1 MEKQIVKATDG
12 SKVTQIASVDKLNI
26 EYHYLNSKNTIK
38 HCGKCN
44 ETFSKRK
51 ENVSFCNTFKH
62 CNDRKKISEVE
73 NYLMYE
79 YVKLLVNKSHKYIK
93 PTLSISEYPFEFGT
107 SLIDT
112 YEDCSFFLS
121 ENHNQYIIIGEG
133 GIGKSQFLS
142 NLFADLI
149 NKAFTTDN
157 IIVPFIVNCDF
168 YGHDDLSPK
177 EWLFSKINSSY
188 PSLDIESVL
197 SNQNY
202 KIYFL
207 IDAINSIQYENKND
221 FENKIKKW
229 VQFVKEYCETYD
241 NLNFVITSRDIN
253 EINYFESHRQKNIYI
268 EHLESN
274 KINDFIALFVDDNEL
289 KSELISLVSS
299 NKDMYFLG
307 IPYFLLKIIESR
319 KKDEKISNKTDIVLI
334 YASFLFEKHSRL
346 IKEREVKKRKF
357 KDKQF
362 YDLLINKE
370 TSFFEIIFYCAFLCQ
385 EQNKKV
391 LNSSDITNATNQFKK
406 DISLILQI
414 AVEEKILSQTGNVY
428 TFSHPILQ
436 EFFAAMYIYADL
448 EKNYKLNKMLP
459 FDDETMN
466 LEIAPH
472 LYNLVTNKDEFISEI
487 IKGNKLIYAAEC
499 VLNNGK
505 TLKEKVAKA
514 ILEYLEI
521 KSCSKNERVAL
532 GKYLGKIGDPR
543 FSIDSNA
550 NYIEP
555 KTVSV
560 IGLNNIKV
568 AIYPIT
574 NKEFSLFIND
584 NGYQCDS
591 YWNEASDC
599 NWLNYDFVIKSIFNY
614 WKNIRERFN
623 TNKNAF
629 DDFCK
634 SSAVDIEQCASLAYL
649 LNTEDEEL
657 LKLLSNLYKK
667 EKFSKPMLWDDPK
680 YNNPS
685 QPVVGISYFEALAYC
700 SWLSDKC
707 NKKYRLLSKEEWERA
722 AKPKQNGYVFDYG
735 ISPDN
740 CNTLEA
746 EYQTILPVGI
756 LEQNRTKDGIYDL
769 NGNIF
774 EWTSS
779 VYKYGNN
786 LLDTQ
791 LYVKGG
797 SWVQKKERALS
808 KYNGRAKAWCRN
820 LDVGF
825 RVCLDEN

>member
-1 MEKQIVKATDG
+1 MEKQTIKAAESST
-12 SKVTQIASVDKLNI
+12 VTQIGSIGSINVNFQFSDTNK
-26 EYHYLNSKNTIK
+26 TIK
-38 HCGKCN
+38 HCGKCK
-44 ETFSKRK
+44 ETFTKRK

-62 CNDRKKISEVE
+62 CNDRQKITDAES
-73 NYLMYE
+73 YLMYE
-79 YVKLLVNKSHKYIK
+79 YAKLLGNEFHKYIK
-93 PTLSISEYPFEFGT
+93 PTLSIGEYPFEFGT
-107 SLIDT
+107 SSVDL
-112 YEDCSFFLS
+112 YENCSFFLS
-121 ENHNQYIIIGEG
+121 ENHNQYLIIGEG
-133 GIGKSQFLS
+133 GIGKSEFLS
-142 NLFADLI
+142 TLFSDLI
-149 NKAFTTDN
+149 NKSFTTDN
-157 IIVPFIVNCDF
+157 IIIPFIVHCDF
-168 YGHDDLSPK
+168 YGHNDLSPK
-177 EWLFSKINSSY
+177 EWLFAKINSSY
-188 PSLDIESVL
+188 PNLNVESIL

-202 KIYFL
+202 KVYFL
-207 IDAINSIQYENKND
+207 IDAINSMQYENKDD

-229 VQFVKEYCETYD
+229 VQFVKEYCESYD
-241 NLNFVITSRDIN
+241 NVSFVITSRNIN

-268 EHLESN
+268 KQLESG

-289 KSELISLVSS
+289 KNELIDLVSK
-299 NKDMYFLG
+299 NTDMHFLG

-319 KKDEKISNKTDIVLI
+319 KKDQKISNKTDIVLI

-346 IKEREVKKRKF
+346 ITERQVIKRKF

-362 YDLLINKE
+362 YDLLINNE
-370 TSFFEIIFYCAFLCQ
+370 IYFFEVIFYCAFLCQ

-391 LNSSDITNATNQFKK
+391 LNSEDITKVTNYFKK

-414 AVEEKILSQTGNVY
+414 AIEEKILSKTGNVY

-436 EFFAAMYIYADL
+436 EFFAAMYIYSDL
-448 EKNYKLNKMLP
+448 EKNCKLNKMLP
-459 FDDETMN
+459 FNDETMN

-472 LYNLVTNKDEFISEI
+472 LYNLVTNKDEFISEL
-487 IKGNKLIYAAEC
+487 IKADKIIYAAEC

-505 TLKEKVAKA
+505 SLKEKVSKA
-514 ILEYLEI
+514 ILDYLKI
-521 KSCSKNERVAL
+521 KTCSKDERLSL

-543 FSIDSNA
+543 FNVDTDH
-550 NYIEP
+550 IEP
-555 KTVSV
+555 KTVPV
-560 IGLNNIKV
+560 IGLKNIKV

-584 NGYQCDS
+584 KGYQCDN

-599 NWLNYDFVIKSIFNY
+599 NWLNYENVINSIFNY

-623 TNKNAF
+623 TNINAF

-634 SSAVDIEQCASLAYL
+634 SSAVDMEQCASLAYFL
-649 LNTEDEEL
+649 DTEDNKL
-657 LKLLSNLYKK
+657 LELLSNLYKK
-667 EKFSKPMLWDDPK
+667 ENFSKPMLWDDPK

-685 QPVVGISYFEALAYC
+685 QPVVGVSYFEALAYC

-707 NKKYRLLSKEEWERA
+707 QKKYRLLSKDEWEHI
-722 AKPKQNGYVFDYG
+722 AKPRQKGYVFSNC
-735 ISPDN
+735 ISSHN
-740 CNTLEA
+740 CNTIEA

-756 LEQNRTKDGIYDL
+756 LEQNKTKDGIYDL

-779 VYKYGNN
+779 IYKHGNN

-825 RVCLDEN
+825 RVCLDENE